1 MITPVMPTYARAD
14 LAFEKGEGPYLYAQD
29 GRRFLDFGSGIAV
42 NTLGHSHPHLVAK
55 LSEQVGKL
63 WHTSNLYQMPGQV
76 KLAER
81 LVANTFADTVF
92 FCNSGAEANEA
103 GIKMLRRYQH
113 VSGNP
118 EKNRILVATNA
129 FHGRTLGTLT
139 AGYSEK
145 YREGFGPM
153 PDGFD
158 RVAFGNL
165 NELRNAITPNT
176 GGIILEPIQGEGGI
190 CRAPEGYLEG
200 VRKAADEFGMLVMFD
215 EVQTGIGRTGKLF
228 AYQWSDMVPDI
239 ISSAK
244 GLGGGF
250 PIGALLANE
259 KAASAFSPGMHG
271 TTFGGNQLATAA
283 ANAVLDEVLK
293 PGFMDNV
300 LEMSRLIVDGLEGIA
315 RKHPGFI
322 EEVRGMG
329 LLLGMKT
336 VPTNGDVVAKLRE
349 LNLLTVPAG
358 DNVVRLLPPLNIT
371 KSHVDEALAAIEA
384 AAVALTK

>member
-1 MITPVMPTYARAD
+1 MPTYARAD
-14 LAFEKGEGPYLYAQD
+14 LAFERGEGPYLYALD

-42 NTLGHSHPHLVAK
+42 NCLGHSHPHLVRE
-55 LSEQVGKL
+55 LTDQVAKL
-63 WHTSNLYQMPGQV
+63 WHTSNLYQMPGQQ

-103 GIKMLRRYQH
+103 GIKMLRRYQY
-113 VSGNP
+113 VAGNR

-165 NELRNAITPNT
+165 NELRDAITPET
-176 GGIILEPIQGEGGI
+176 AGILVEPIQGEGGI
-190 CRAPEGYLEG
+190 CKAPEGYLEG
-200 VRKAADEFGMLVMFD
+200 LRKAADEYGLLVMFD
-215 EVQTGIGRTGKLF
+215 EIQTGIGRTGKLF
-228 AYQWSDMVPDI
+228 AYQWSDMEPDI

-271 TTFGGNQLATAA
+271 TTFGGNQLATRA

-293 PGFMDNV
+293 PGLMENV
-300 LEMSRLIVDGLEGIA
+300 LAMSQFLRTGLEAIG

-322 EEVRGMG
+322 AEIRGMG
-329 LLLGMKT
+329 LLMGIKT
-336 VPTNGDVVAKLRE
+336 VPVNTDVVAKLRE

-358 DNVVRLLPPLNIT
+358 DNVVRIIPPLNIT
-371 KSHVDEALAAIEA
+371 KTHVDEALAAIDVA
-384 AAVALTK
+384 AAALTS

>member
-1 MITPVMPTYARAD
+1 MPTYARAN

-42 NTLGHSHPHLVAK
+42 NALGHSHPHLVAELTK
-55 LSEQVGKL
+55 QVEKL
-63 WHTSNLYQMPGQV
+63 WHTSNLYQMPGQE
-76 KLAER
+76 KLATR

-113 VSGNP
+113 VSGHP

-165 NELRNAITPNT
+165 NELRNAITENT

-190 CRAPEGYLEG
+190 CKAPDGYLEG

-215 EVQTGIGRTGKLF
+215 EVQTGVGRTGKLY
-228 AYQWSDMVPDI
+228 AYQWSDMEPDI

-259 KAASAFSPGMHG
+259 KAAQAFTPGMHG

-293 PGFMDNV
+293 PGFLDHVIAMGT
-300 LEMSRLIVDGLEGIA
+300 LLRTGLEAIA
-315 RKHPGFI
+315 AKHPGFI
-322 EEVRGMG
+322 ADVRGVG
-329 LLLGMKT
+329 LLMGIKT
-336 VPTNGDVVAKLRE
+336 VPTNTDVVAKLRE

-358 DNVVRLLPPLNIT
+358 DNVVRLIPPLNIT
-371 KSHVDEALAAIEA
+371 KTQIDEALAAIEA
-384 AAVALTK
+384 AATALAK

>member
-1 MITPVMPTYARAD
+1 VITPVMPTYARAD

-42 NTLGHSHPHLVAK
+42 NTLGHSHPHLVEK
-55 LSEQVGKL
+55 LTEQVGKL
-63 WHTSNLYQMPGQV
+63 WHTSNLYQMPGQE
-76 KLAER
+76 KLAKR
-81 LVANTFADTVF
+81 LIENSFADTVF

-103 GIKMLRRYQH
+103 GIKMLRRYQY
-113 VSGNP
+113 VSGHP

-228 AYQWSDMVPDI
+228 AYQWSDMEPDI

-259 KAASAFSPGMHG
+259 KAAAAFTPGMHG

-293 PGFMDNV
+293 PGFMDHV
-300 LEMSRLIVDGLEGIA
+300 LEMSRLIRDGLEVIE

-322 EEVRGMG
+322 QEIRGMG

-336 VPTNGDVVAKLRE
+336 KPANVDVVAKLRE
-349 LNLLTVPAG
+349 HNLLTVPAG
-358 DNVVRLLPPLNIT
+358 DNVVRIIPPLNIT
-371 KSHVDEALAAIEA
+371 KAHVDEALVAIDA
-384 AAVALTK
+384 AAAALGK

>member
-42 NTLGHSHPHLVAK
+42 NTLGHSHPHLVEK
-55 LSEQVGKL
+55 LTEQVGKL
-63 WHTSNLYQMPGQV
+63 WHTSNLYQMPGQE
-76 KLAER
+76 KLAKR
-81 LVANTFADTVF
+81 LIENSFADTVF

-103 GIKMLRRYQH
+103 GIKMLRRYQY
-113 VSGNP
+113 VSGHP

-228 AYQWSDMVPDI
+228 AYQWSDMEPDI

-259 KAASAFSPGMHG
+259 KAAAAFTPGMHG

-293 PGFMDNV
+293 PGFMDHV
-300 LEMSRLIVDGLEGIA
+300 LEMSRLIRDGLEVIE

-322 EEVRGMG
+322 QEIRGMG

-336 VPTNGDVVAKLRE
+336 KPANVDVVAKLRE
-349 LNLLTVPAG
+349 HNLLTVPAG
-358 DNVVRLLPPLNIT
+358 DNVVRIIPPLNIT
-371 KSHVDEALAAIEA
+371 KAHVDEALVAIDA
-384 AAVALTK
+384 AAAALGK

>member
-1 MITPVMPTYARAD
+1 MITPVMPTYARAN

-42 NTLGHSHPHLVAK
+42 NTLGHAHPHMVKAIT
-55 LSEQVGKL
+55 EQANKV
-63 WHTSNLYQMPGQV
+63 WHTSNLYRIPGQE

-81 LVANTFADTVF
+81 LVANSFADTVF

-103 GIKMLRRYQH
+103 GIKMLRRYQY
-113 VSGNP
+113 VSGHA

-139 AGYSEK
+139 AGYSDK

-165 NELRNAITPNT
+165 NELRDAITPQT
-176 GGIILEPIQGEGGI
+176 AGILVEPIQGEGGI
-190 CRAPEGYLEG
+190 CAAPEGYLEG
-200 VRKAADEFGMLVMFD
+200 LRKAADEFGLLVMFD
-215 EVQTGIGRTGKLF
+215 EVQTGVGRTGKLY
-228 AYQWSDMVPDI
+228 AYEWSDMVPDI

-250 PIGALLANE
+250 PVGALLANE
-259 KAASAFSPGMHG
+259 KAAAALTAGMHG
-271 TTFGGNQLATAA
+271 TTFGGNALAMAA

-300 LEMSRLIVDGLEGIA
+300 LAMSQLIRDGLATIT

-322 EEVRGMG
+322 VEVRGMG

-336 VPTNGDVVAKLRE
+336 VPTNVDVVAKLRE
-349 LNLLTVPAG
+349 LGLLTVPAG
-358 DNVVRLLPPLNIT
+358 DNVVRLIPPLNIT
-371 KSHVDEALAAIEA
+371 KTHVDEALAAIDA
-384 AAVALTK
+384 AAAALAQ

>member
-42 NTLGHSHPHLVAK
+42 NTLGHAHPHLVEALTEQAK
-55 LSEQVGKL
+55 KV
-63 WHTSNLYQMPGQV
+63 WHTSNLYRIPGQE
-76 KLAER
+76 KLAAR
-81 LVANTFADTVF
+81 LVENTFADTVF

-103 GIKMLRRYQH
+103 GIKMLRRYQY
-113 VSGNP
+113 VSGHA

-139 AGYSEK
+139 AGYSDK

-165 NELRNAITPNT
+165 NELRDAITPET
-176 GGIILEPIQGEGGI
+176 AGILVEPIQGEGGI
-190 CRAPEGYLEG
+190 CKAPEGYLEG
-200 VRKAADEFGMLVMFD
+200 LRKAADEFGLLVMFD
-215 EVQTGIGRTGKLF
+215 EVQTGVGRTGKLY
-228 AYQWSDMVPDI
+228 AYEWSDMVPDI

-250 PIGALLANE
+250 PVGALLANE
-259 KAASAFSPGMHG
+259 KAAVALTAGMHG
-271 TTFGGNQLATAA
+271 TTFGGNPLAMAA

-293 PGFMDNV
+293 PGFMENV
-300 LEMSRLIVDGLEGIA
+300 LAMSQLIRDGLAAIA
-315 RKHPGFI
+315 RKYPGFI
-322 EEVRGMG
+322 AEVRGMG

-336 VPTNGDVVAKLRE
+336 VPTNVDVVARLRE
-349 LNLLTVPAG
+349 LGLLTVPAG

-371 KSHVDEALAAIEA
+371 KTHVDEALAAIDA
-384 AAVALTK
+384 AAAALAQ

>member
-1 MITPVMPTYARAD
+1 MITAVMPTYARAD
-14 LAFEKGEGPYLYAQD
+14 LAFERGEGPYLYALD

-42 NTLGHSHPHLVAK
+42 NCLGHSHPHLVRE
-55 LSEQVGKL
+55 LTDQVAKL
-63 WHTSNLYQMPGQV
+63 WHTSNLYQMPGQQ

-103 GIKMLRRYQH
+103 GIKMMRRYQY
-113 VSGNP
+113 VAGNR

-165 NELRNAITPNT
+165 NELRDAITPET
-176 GGIILEPIQGEGGI
+176 AGILVEPIQGEGGI
-190 CRAPEGYLEG
+190 CKAPEGYLEG
-200 VRKAADEFGMLVMFD
+200 LRKAADEYGLLVMFD
-215 EVQTGIGRTGKLF
+215 EIQTGIGRTGKLF
-228 AYQWSDMVPDI
+228 AYQWSDMEPDI

-271 TTFGGNQLATAA
+271 TTFGGNQLATRA

-293 PGFMDNV
+293 PDLMENV
-300 LEMSRLIVDGLEGIA
+300 LAMSQFLRTGLEAIG

-322 EEVRGMG
+322 AEIRGMG
-329 LLLGMKT
+329 LLMGIKT
-336 VPTNGDVVAKLRE
+336 VPTNSDVVAKLRE

-358 DNVVRLLPPLNIT
+358 DNVVRIIPPLNIT
-371 KSHVDEALAAIEA
+371 KTHVDEALAAIDA
-384 AAVALTK
+384 AAAALTS

>member
-1 MITPVMPTYARAD
+1 MPTYARAD

-29 GRRFLDFGSGIAV
+29 GRRFLDFGAGIAV
-42 NTLGHSHPHLVAK
+42 NTLGHSHPHLVEK
-55 LSEQVGKL
+55 LTEQVGKL
-63 WHTSNLYQMPGQV
+63 WHTSNLYQMPGQE
-76 KLAER
+76 KLAKR
-81 LVANTFADTVF
+81 LIENSFADTVF

-113 VSGNP
+113 VSGHP
-118 EKNRILVATNA
+118 ERNRILVATNA

-215 EVQTGIGRTGKLF
+215 EVQTGVGRTGKLF
-228 AYQWSDMVPDI
+228 AYQWSDMEPDI
-239 ISSAK
+239 ISLAK

-250 PIGALLANE
+250 PIGALLATE

-293 PGFMDNV
+293 PGFMDHV
-300 LEMSRLIVDGLEGIA
+300 LEMSRLIRDGLEVIE

-336 VPTNGDVVAKLRE
+336 KPANVDVVAKLRE
-349 LNLLTVPAG
+349 FNLLTVPAG
-358 DNVVRLLPPLNIT
+358 DNVVRIIPPLNIT
-371 KSHVDEALAAIEA
+371 KAHVDEALVAIDA
-384 AAVALTK
+384 AAAALGK

>member
-1 MITPVMPTYARAD
+1 MITPVMPTYARAN
-14 LAFEKGEGPYLYAQD
+14 LAFEKGEGPYLYAQG

-55 LSEQVGKL
+55 LTEQVGKL
-63 WHTSNLYQMPGQV
+63 WHTSNLYQMPGQE
-76 KLAER
+76 KLAKR
-81 LVANTFADTVF
+81 LIENSFADTVF

-103 GIKMLRRYQH
+103 GIKMLRRYQY
-113 VSGNP
+113 VSGHP

-228 AYQWSDMVPDI
+228 AYQWSDMEPDI

-259 KAASAFSPGMHG
+259 KAAAAFTPGMHG

-293 PGFMDNV
+293 PGFMDHV
-300 LEMSRLIVDGLEGIA
+300 LEMSRLIVDGLEVIA

-336 VPTNGDVVAKLRE
+336 KPANVDVVAKLRE
-349 LNLLTVPAG
+349 FNLLTVPAG
-358 DNVVRLLPPLNIT
+358 DNVVRIIPPLNIT
-371 KSHVDEALAAIEA
+371 KTHVDEALVAIDA
-384 AAVALTK
+384 AAAALGK

>member
-1 MITPVMPTYARAD
+1 MPTYARAD

-42 NTLGHSHPHLVAK
+42 NTLGHSHPHLVEK
-55 LSEQVGKL
+55 LTDQVGKL
-63 WHTSNLYQMPGQV
+63 WHTSNLYQMPGQE
-76 KLAER
+76 KLAKR
-81 LVANTFADTVF
+81 LIENSFADTVF

-103 GIKMLRRYQH
+103 GIKMLRRYQY

-228 AYQWSDMVPDI
+228 AYQWSDMEPDI

-259 KAASAFSPGMHG
+259 KAAAAFTPGMHG

-293 PGFMDNV
+293 PGFMDHV
-300 LEMSRLIVDGLEGIA
+300 LEMSRLIRDGLEVIE

-322 EEVRGMG
+322 EEIRGMG

-336 VPTNGDVVAKLRE
+336 KPANVDVVAKLRE
-349 LNLLTVPAG
+349 FNLLTVPAG
-358 DNVVRLLPPLNIT
+358 DNVVRIIPPLNIT
-371 KSHVDEALAAIEA
+371 KTHVDEALVAIDA
-384 AAVALTK
+384 AAAALGK

>member
-14 LAFEKGEGPYLYAQD
+14 LAFERGEGPYLYAQD

-55 LSEQVGKL
+55 LTEQVGKL

-113 VSGNP
+113 VSGHP

-239 ISSAK
+239 VSSAK

-283 ANAVLDEVLK
+283 ANAVLDEVLR
-293 PGFMDNV
+293 PGFMDHV
-300 LEMSRLIVDGLEGIA
+300 LEMGRLIIDGLEVIE

-336 VPTNGDVVAKLRE
+336 KPANVDVVAKLRE
-349 LNLLTVPAG
+349 FNLLTVPAG
-358 DNVVRLLPPLNIT
+358 DNVVRIIPPLNIT
-371 KSHVDEALAAIEA
+371 KTHVDEALVAIDA
-384 AAVALTK
+384 AAAALGK

>member
-1 MITPVMPTYARAD
+1 MITPVMPTYARAN

-55 LSEQVGKL
+55 LTEQVGKL
-63 WHTSNLYQMPGQV
+63 WHTSNLYQMPGQE
-76 KLAER
+76 KLAKR
-81 LVANTFADTVF
+81 LIENSFADTVF

-103 GIKMLRRYQH
+103 GIKMLRRYQY
-113 VSGNP
+113 VSGHP

-228 AYQWSDMVPDI
+228 AYQWSDTEPDI

-259 KAASAFSPGMHG
+259 KAAAAFTPGMHG

-293 PGFMDNV
+293 PGFMDHV
-300 LEMSRLIVDGLEGIA
+300 LEMSRLIVDGLEVIA

-336 VPTNGDVVAKLRE
+336 KPANVDVVAKLRE
-349 LNLLTVPAG
+349 FNLLTVPAG
-358 DNVVRLLPPLNIT
+358 DNVVRIIPPLNIT
-371 KSHVDEALAAIEA
+371 KTHVDEALVAIDA
-384 AAVALTK
+384 AAAALGK

>member
-1 MITPVMPTYARAD
+1 MPTYARAD

-300 LEMSRLIVDGLEGIA
+300 LEMSRLIVDGLEVIA

-371 KSHVDEALAAIEA
+371 KSHADEALAAIEA

>member
-14 LAFEKGEGPYLYAQD
+14 LAFEKGEGPYLYAQG
-29 GRRFLDFGSGIAV
+29 GRRFLDFGTGIAV
-42 NTLGHSHPHLVAK
+42 NTLGHSHPHLVKK
-55 LSEQVGKL
+55 LTEQVEKL
-63 WHTSNLYQMPGQV
+63 WHTSNLYRIPGQE

-81 LVANTFADTVF
+81 LVANSFADTVF

-113 VSGNP
+113 VAGNP
-118 EKNRILVATNA
+118 DKNRILVATNA

-139 AGYSEK
+139 AGYSDK

-176 GGIILEPIQGEGGI
+176 GGILIEPIQGEGGI
-190 CRAPEGYLEG
+190 CRPPEGYLEG

-228 AYQWSDMVPDI
+228 AYEWSDMVPDI

-250 PIGALLANE
+250 PVGALLANE
-259 KAASAFSPGMHG
+259 KAASAIPAGMHG
-271 TTFGGNQLATAA
+271 TTFGGNPLAMAA

-293 PGFMDNV
+293 PGFMDHV
-300 LEMSRLIVDGLEGIA
+300 LEMSRLIVDGLEVIE

-336 VPTNGDVVAKLRE
+336 KPANVDVVAKLRE

-358 DNVVRLLPPLNIT
+358 DNVVRILPPLNIT
-371 KSHVDEALAAIEA
+371 KTHVDEALVAIDA
-384 AAVALTK
+384 AAAALGR

>member
-1 MITPVMPTYARAD
+1 MPTYARAD
-14 LAFEKGEGPYLYAQD
+14 LAFERGEGPYLYALD

-42 NTLGHSHPHLVAK
+42 NCLGHSHPHLVRE
-55 LSEQVGKL
+55 LTDQVAKL
-63 WHTSNLYQMPGQV
+63 WHTSNLYQMPGQQ

-103 GIKMLRRYQH
+103 GIKMMRRYQY
-113 VSGNP
+113 VAGNR

-165 NELRNAITPNT
+165 NELRDAITPET
-176 GGIILEPIQGEGGI
+176 AGILVEPIQGEGGI
-190 CRAPEGYLEG
+190 CKAPEGYLEG
-200 VRKAADEFGMLVMFD
+200 LRKAADEYGLLVMFD
-215 EVQTGIGRTGKLF
+215 EIQTGIGRTGKLF
-228 AYQWSDMVPDI
+228 AYQWSDMEPDI

-271 TTFGGNQLATAA
+271 TTFGGNQLATRA

-293 PGFMDNV
+293 PDLMENV
-300 LEMSRLIVDGLEGIA
+300 LAMSQFLRTGLEAIG

-322 EEVRGMG
+322 AEIRGMG
-329 LLLGMKT
+329 LLMGIKT
-336 VPTNGDVVAKLRE
+336 VPTNSDVVAKLRE

-358 DNVVRLLPPLNIT
+358 DNVVRIIPPLNIT
-371 KSHVDEALAAIEA
+371 KTHVDEALAAIDA
-384 AAVALTK
+384 AAAALTS

>member
-42 NTLGHSHPHLVAK
+42 NTLGHSHPHLVEK
-55 LSEQVGKL
+55 LTEQVGKL
-63 WHTSNLYQMPGQV
+63 WHTSNLYQMPGQE
-76 KLAER
+76 KLAKR
-81 LVANTFADTVF
+81 LVANSFADAVF

-190 CRAPEGYLEG
+190 CRPPEGYLEG

-228 AYQWSDMVPDI
+228 AYQWSDMEPDI

-259 KAASAFSPGMHG
+259 KAAAAFTPGMHG

-293 PGFMDNV
+293 PGFMDHV
-300 LEMSRLIVDGLEGIA
+300 LEMSRLIQDGLEVIE

-336 VPTNGDVVAKLRE
+336 KPANVDVVAKLRE
-349 LNLLTVPAG
+349 HNLLTVPAG
-358 DNVVRLLPPLNIT
+358 DNVVRIIPPLNIT
-371 KSHVDEALAAIEA
+371 KAHVDEALVAIDA
-384 AAVALTK
+384 AAAALCK

>member
-1 MITPVMPTYARAD
+1 MPTYARAN

-55 LSEQVGKL
+55 LTEQVGKL
-63 WHTSNLYQMPGQV
+63 WHTSNLYQMPGQE
-76 KLAER
+76 KLAKR
-81 LVANTFADTVF
+81 LIENSFADTVF

-103 GIKMLRRYQH
+103 GIKMLRRYQY
-113 VSGNP
+113 VSGHP

-228 AYQWSDMVPDI
+228 AYQWSDTEPDI

-259 KAASAFSPGMHG
+259 KAAAAFTPGMHG

-293 PGFMDNV
+293 PGFMDHV
-300 LEMSRLIVDGLEGIA
+300 LEMSRLIVDGLEVIA

-336 VPTNGDVVAKLRE
+336 KPANVDVVAKLRE
-349 LNLLTVPAG
+349 FNLLTVPAG
-358 DNVVRLLPPLNIT
+358 DNVVRIIPPLNIT
-371 KSHVDEALAAIEA
+371 KTHVDEALVAIDA
-384 AAVALTK
+384 AAAALGK

>member
-1 MITPVMPTYARAD
+1 MRRTAD
-14 LAFEKGEGPYLYAQD
+14 D
-29 GRRFLDFGSGIAV
+29 FLDFGSGIAV

-300 LEMSRLIVDGLEGIA
+300 LEMSRLIVDGLEVIA

-371 KSHVDEALAAIEA
+371 KSHADEALAAIEA

>member
-1 MITPVMPTYARAD
+1 MIAPVMPTYARAD

-42 NTLGHSHPHLVAK
+42 NTLGHAHPHLVEALTEQAK
-55 LSEQVGKL
+55 KV
-63 WHTSNLYQMPGQV
+63 WHTSNLYRIPGQE
-76 KLAER
+76 KLAAR
-81 LVANTFADTVF
+81 LVENTFADTVF

-103 GIKMLRRYQH
+103 GIKMLRRYQY
-113 VSGNP
+113 VSGHA

-139 AGYSEK
+139 AGYSDK

-165 NELRNAITPNT
+165 NELRDAITPET
-176 GGIILEPIQGEGGI
+176 AGILVEPIQGEGGI
-190 CRAPEGYLEG
+190 CKAPEGYLEG
-200 VRKAADEFGMLVMFD
+200 LRKAADEFGLLVMFD
-215 EVQTGIGRTGKLF
+215 EVQTGVGRTGKLY
-228 AYQWSDMVPDI
+228 AYEWSDMVPDI

-250 PIGALLANE
+250 PVGALLANE
-259 KAASAFSPGMHG
+259 KAAAALTAGMHG
-271 TTFGGNQLATAA
+271 TTFGGNPLAMAA

-300 LEMSRLIVDGLEGIA
+300 LAMSQLIRDGLAVIA

-322 EEVRGMG
+322 AEVRGMG

-336 VPTNGDVVAKLRE
+336 VPTNVDVVAKLRE
-349 LNLLTVPAG
+349 LGLLTVPAG

-371 KSHVDEALAAIEA
+371 KTHVDEALAAIDA
-384 AAVALTK
+384 AAAALAQ

>member
-55 LSEQVGKL
+55 LTEQVGKL
-63 WHTSNLYQMPGQV
+63 WHTSNLYQMPGQE
-76 KLAER
+76 KLAKR
-81 LVANTFADTVF
+81 LIENSFADTVF

-103 GIKMLRRYQH
+103 GIKMLRRYQY

-228 AYQWSDMVPDI
+228 AYQWSDMEPDI

-259 KAASAFSPGMHG
+259 KAAAAFTPGMHG

-293 PGFMDNV
+293 PGFMDHV
-300 LEMSRLIVDGLEGIA
+300 LEMSRLIVDGLEVIA

-336 VPTNGDVVAKLRE
+336 KPANVDVVAKLRE
-349 LNLLTVPAG
+349 FNLLTVPAG
-358 DNVVRLLPPLNIT
+358 DNVVRIIPPLNIT
-371 KSHVDEALAAIEA
+371 KTHVDEALVAIDA
-384 AAVALTK
+384 AAAALGK

>member
-55 LSEQVGKL
+55 LTEQVGKL
-63 WHTSNLYQMPGQV
+63 WHTSNLYQMPGQE
-76 KLAER
+76 KLAKR
-81 LVANTFADTVF
+81 LIENSFADTVF

-103 GIKMLRRYQH
+103 GIKMLRRYQY
-113 VSGNP
+113 VSGHP

-190 CRAPEGYLEG
+190 CRAPDGYLEG

-228 AYQWSDMVPDI
+228 AYQWSDMEPDI

-259 KAASAFSPGMHG
+259 KAAAAFTPGMHG

-293 PGFMDNV
+293 PGFMDHV
-300 LEMSRLIVDGLEGIA
+300 LEMSRLIVDGLEVIA

-336 VPTNGDVVAKLRE
+336 KPANVDVVAKLRE
-349 LNLLTVPAG
+349 FNLLTVPAG
-358 DNVVRLLPPLNIT
+358 DNVVRIIPPLNIT
-371 KSHVDEALAAIEA
+371 KTHVDEALVAIDA
-384 AAVALTK
+384 AAAALGK

>member
-42 NTLGHSHPHLVAK
+42 NTLGHSHPHLVEK
-55 LSEQVGKL
+55 LTDQVGKL
-63 WHTSNLYQMPGQV
+63 WHTSNLYQMPGQE
-76 KLAER
+76 KLAKR
-81 LVANTFADTVF
+81 LIENSFADTVF

-103 GIKMLRRYQH
+103 GIKMLRRYQY

-228 AYQWSDMVPDI
+228 AYQWSDMEPDI

-259 KAASAFSPGMHG
+259 KAAAAFTPGMHG

-293 PGFMDNV
+293 PGFMDHV
-300 LEMSRLIVDGLEGIA
+300 LEMSRLIRDGLEVIE

-322 EEVRGMG
+322 EEIRGMG

-336 VPTNGDVVAKLRE
+336 KPANVDVVAKLRE
-349 LNLLTVPAG
+349 FNLLTVPAG
-358 DNVVRLLPPLNIT
+358 DNVVRIIPPLNIT
-371 KSHVDEALAAIEA
+371 KTHVDEALVAIDA
-384 AAVALTK
+384 AAAALGK

>member
-14 LAFEKGEGPYLYAQD
+14 LAFEKGEGPYLYARD

-42 NTLGHSHPHLVAK
+42 NTLGHSHPHLVKK

-63 WHTSNLYQMPGQV
+63 WHTSNLYQMPGQE
-76 KLAER
+76 KLAKR
-81 LVANTFADTVF
+81 LIANSFADTVF

-103 GIKMLRRYQH
+103 GIKMLRRYQY
-113 VSGNP
+113 VSDHP

-259 KAASAFSPGMHG
+259 KAAAAFTPGMHG

-293 PGFMDNV
+293 PGFMDHV
-300 LEMSRLIVDGLEGIA
+300 LEMSRLIVDGLEVIA

-336 VPTNGDVVAKLRE
+336 KPANVDVVAKLRE
-349 LNLLTVPAG
+349 FNLLTVPAG

-371 KSHVDEALAAIEA
+371 KTHVDEALVAIDA
-384 AAVALTK
+384 AAAALGK

>member
-1 MITPVMPTYARAD
+1 MITPVMPTYARAN

-55 LSEQVGKL
+55 LTEQVGKL
-63 WHTSNLYQMPGQV
+63 WHTSNLYQMPGQE
-76 KLAER
+76 KLAKR
-81 LVANTFADTVF
+81 LIENSFADTVF

-103 GIKMLRRYQH
+103 GIKMLRRYQY
-113 VSGNP
+113 VSGHP

-228 AYQWSDMVPDI
+228 AYQWSDMEPDI

-259 KAASAFSPGMHG
+259 KAAAAFTPGMHG

-293 PGFMDNV
+293 PGFMDHV
-300 LEMSRLIVDGLEGIA
+300 LEMSRLIVDGLEVIA

-336 VPTNGDVVAKLRE
+336 KPANVDVVAKLRE
-349 LNLLTVPAG
+349 FNLLTVPAG
-358 DNVVRLLPPLNIT
+358 DNVVRIIPPLNIT
-371 KSHVDEALAAIEA
+371 KTHVDEALVAIDA
-384 AAVALTK
+384 AAAALGK

>member
-1 MITPVMPTYARAD
+1 MPTYARAD

-42 NTLGHSHPHLVAK
+42 NTLGHSHPHLVEK
-55 LSEQVGKL
+55 LTEQVGKL
-63 WHTSNLYQMPGQV
+63 WHTSNLYQMPGQE
-76 KLAER
+76 KLAKR
-81 LVANTFADTVF
+81 LIENSFADTVF

-103 GIKMLRRYQH
+103 GIKMLRRYQY

-228 AYQWSDMVPDI
+228 AYQWSDMEPDI

-259 KAASAFSPGMHG
+259 KAAAAFTPGMHG

-293 PGFMDNV
+293 PGFMDHV
-300 LEMSRLIVDGLEGIA
+300 LEMSRLIRDGLEVIE

-322 EEVRGMG
+322 EEIRGMG

-336 VPTNGDVVAKLRE
+336 KPANVDVVAKLRE
-349 LNLLTVPAG
+349 HNLLTVPAG
-358 DNVVRLLPPLNIT
+358 DNVVRIIPPLNIT
-371 KSHVDEALAAIEA
+371 KAHVDEALVAIDA
-384 AAVALTK
+384 AAAALGK

>member
-1 MITPVMPTYARAD
+1 YARAN

-55 LSEQVGKL
+55 LTEQVGKL
-63 WHTSNLYQMPGQV
+63 WHTSNLYQMPGQE
-76 KLAER
+76 KLAKR
-81 LVANTFADTVF
+81 LIENSFADTVF

-103 GIKMLRRYQH
+103 GIKMLRRYQY
-113 VSGNP
+113 VSGHP

-228 AYQWSDMVPDI
+228 AYQWSDTEPDI

-259 KAASAFSPGMHG
+259 KAAAAFTPGMHG

-293 PGFMDNV
+293 PGFMDHV
-300 LEMSRLIVDGLEGIA
+300 LEMSRLIVDGLEVIA

-336 VPTNGDVVAKLRE
+336 KPANVDVVAKLRE
-349 LNLLTVPAG
+349 FNLLTVPAG
-358 DNVVRLLPPLNIT
+358 DNVVRIIPPLNIT
-371 KSHVDEALAAIEA
+371 KTHVDEALVAIDA
-384 AAVALTK
+384 AAAALGK

>member
-1 MITPVMPTYARAD
+1 MITPVMPTYARAN

-55 LSEQVGKL
+55 LTEQVGKL
-63 WHTSNLYQMPGQV
+63 WHTSNLYQMPGQE
-76 KLAER
+76 KLAKR
-81 LVANTFADTVF
+81 LIENSFADTVF

-103 GIKMLRRYQH
+103 GIKMLRRYQY
-113 VSGNP
+113 VSGHP

-158 RVAFGNL
+158 RVACGNL

-228 AYQWSDMVPDI
+228 AYQWSDMEPDI

-259 KAASAFSPGMHG
+259 KAAAAFTPGMHG

-293 PGFMDNV
+293 PGFMDHV
-300 LEMSRLIVDGLEGIA
+300 LEMSRLIVDGLEVIA

-336 VPTNGDVVAKLRE
+336 KPANVDVVAKLRE
-349 LNLLTVPAG
+349 FNLLTVPAG
-358 DNVVRLLPPLNIT
+358 DNVVRIIPPLNIT
-371 KSHVDEALAAIEA
+371 KTHVDEALVAIDA
-384 AAVALTK
+384 AAAALGK